1 MPHSLTLITTIAA
14 SLGLALI
21 LGLIAHRLKLPVLVG
36 TCLRVSSLGQPR
48 RALLLMLS
56 CRVS

>member
-21 LGLIAHRLKLPVLVG
+21 MGLIANRLPD
-36 TCLRVSSLGQPR
+36 
-48 RALLLMLS
+48 
-56 CRVS
+56 